1 MGFLTDLYAD
11 NQTTLLLTGLVLIF
25 ALIYSFRTSIE
36 NQPPMVKYSIPF
48 LGSAIPYGIDPVKFL
63 QDCAAVYGDCF
74 TFMMMG
80 RRMTFCLNP
89 EGNHFVFNIP
99 LASASAEGMWAFM

>member
-1 MGFLTDLYAD
+1 MGFVADLLAN
-11 NQTTLLLTGLVLIF
+11 NQTTVLLTGLVLII
-25 ALIYSFRTSIE
+25 AVIYSLKAPSQ

-48 LGSAIPYGIDPVKFL
+48 LGSAVPYGIDPIKFL
-63 QDCAAVYGDCF
+63 QDCAAVHGDCF

-89 EGNHFVFNIP
+89 EGNNFVFNIP
-99 LASASAEGMWAFM
+99 LATASAEGMF